1 MPIKQVKNKVNLYDE
16 LTLEDYIIDENY
28 VDDGSASN
36 IQQNNDIDTSINSHT
51 TYENTTNIKTK
62 TKSLYNIFVTK
73 TTIELK
79 NKYPEM
85 TPKERKEELSKLWKL
100 EKEKK

>member
-1 MPIKQVKNKVNLYDE
+1 MPIKQVKNKVNLYDD
-16 LTLEDYIIDENY
+16 LTTEDYIVDEDY
-28 VDDGSASN
+28 VDGSASN
-36 IQQNNDIDTSINSHT
+36 IKLNNDIDASINANIA
-51 TYENTTNIKTK
+51 YKNTTDVKSK

-79 NKYPEM
+79 NKYPSM